1 MDSNRRSALTAG
13 VLLITATVTNV
24 VGTGLSRPLLNDP
37 DRLARL
43 STNAVQV
50 TGGALLELAGAGASV
65 GIAIALYPV
74 LRKRSAGLALGAVVF
89 RTIEA
94 TMYIVAVV
102 GLLAL
107 LALSHQFVSAGAT
120 DRVTLQAVGGALL
133 AVRDQA
139 GLLSVGPFCLGGLMY
154 YWAFYHSGLIPRWL
168 SGAGLAAVALLLTA
182 WLLALFTQTSMLS
195 YVPLALPL
203 GAQEIV
209 LAVWLIAKG
218 FSAAAMPGAA
228 QSQPSIANRSDHARA
243 LVKKGRP
250 Q

>member
-1 MDSNRRSALTAG
+1 VDSNRRAALTAG

-37 DRLARL
+37 DLLARL
-43 STNAVQV
+43 SPNAFQV
-50 TGGALLELAGAGASV
+50 TGGALLELAGATASV

-74 LRKRSAGLALGAVVF
+74 LRKQSAGLALGAVVF

-94 TMYIVAVV
+94 AMYFVAVV

-107 LALSHQFVSAGAT
+107 LALSRQFVSAGAT
-120 DRVTLQAVGGALL
+120 DRATLQAVGGAIL

-139 GLLSVGPFCLGGLMY
+139 GLLSVGAFCLGGLMY
-154 YWAFYHSGLIPRWL
+154 YWAFYQSGLIPRWL
-168 SGAGLAAVALLLTA
+168 SGAGLAAVVLLLMA

-203 GAQEIV
+203 GVQEIV

-218 FSAAAMPGAA
+218 FSASALPGAVLP
-228 QSQPSIANRSDHARA
+228 QPFSANRSDHARA
-243 LVKKGRP
+243 LVQKGHP
-250 Q
+250 

>member
-1 MDSNRRSALTAG
+1 VDSRRRAALTAG

-43 STNAVQV
+43 SANAAQV
-50 TGGALLELAGAGASV
+50 TGGALLELVGAGASV

-74 LRKRSAGLALGAVVF
+74 LRQWSAGLALGAVVF

-94 TMYIVAVV
+94 AMYAVAVA

-107 LALSHQFVSAGAT
+107 LALSSQFVSAGGT
-120 DRVTLQAVGGALL
+120 DRATLQAVGAALL
-133 AVRDQA
+133 SMRDQA
-139 GLLSVGPFCLGGLMY
+139 GLLSVVAFCVGGLLY
-154 YWAFYHSGLIPRWL
+154 YWAFYQSGLIPRWL
-168 SGAGLAAVALLLTA
+168 SGAGLAAVVLLLAA

-203 GAQEIV
+203 AVQEMV
-209 LAVWLIAKG
+209 LAVWLIVKG
-218 FSAAAMPGAA
+218 FTASAPLGAV
-228 QSQPSIANRSDHARA
+228 QPRPPVAPRPDHARA
-243 LVKKGRP
+243 LAQEGHP
-250 Q
+250 

>member
-1 MDSNRRSALTAG
+1 VDSNRRAALTAG

-43 STNAVQV
+43 SPNAVQV
-50 TGGALLELAGAGASV
+50 TGGALLELVGAGASV

-74 LRKRSAGLALGAVVF
+74 LRKPSAGLALGAVVF

-94 TMYIVAVV
+94 TMYTLAVV

-107 LALSHQFVSAGAT
+107 LALSRQFVSAGAT
-120 DRVTLQAVGGALL
+120 DRATLQAAGGALL
-133 AVRDQA
+133 GVRDQA
-139 GLLSVGPFCLGGLMY
+139 GLLSVGAFCIGGLLY
-154 YWAFYHSGLIPRWL
+154 YWAFYQSGLIPRWL
-168 SGAGLAAVALLLTA
+168 SGAGLAAVVLLLAA

-203 GAQEIV
+203 AVQEMV

-218 FSAAAMPGAA
+218 FSASARPGAV
-228 QSQPSIANRSDHARA
+228 QPQPPIANRSDHARA
-243 LVKKGRP
+243 LVQEGHP
-250 Q
+250 